1 MRTALRASLATAV
14 LAGALLAP
22 AAGAAYAATA
32 ATSATAVTAVTAAT
46 QSVPVAPETDPDRFT
61 GTPVYLGEG
70 LVAVLRNKAEG
81 PEAWIRAVGP
91 DWKPGDH
98 YMFRVLAT
106 LSRMNLTQTVNGLE
120 LELVKGNTTA
130 PVLTVTEDGATRSFP
145 LPVAGGGGDQGA
157 ACVSGTVRLSL
168 GGGLLGDL
176 RTTPDGPEVQLVDGA
191 TGNAYK
197 QLTRTSPALE
207 KGDRTGA
214 RIVNP
219 GSAEPQLRY
228 DSPGGQSPVETARF
242 PELPEGCRFTYAFKD
257 EAPVPQPTAEPTAA
271 PTASAVPSAPKAQ
284 TAGQTTV
291 VPRGGVAAGA
301 ELPAE
306 DRDDTTTALAGTGL
320 VAIFAG
326 IGAALLLR
334 RRPGAQR

>member
-22 AAGAAYAATA
+22 AAGAAYAATS
-32 ATSATAVTAVTAAT
+32 TVTATAAP
-46 QSVPVAPETDPDRFT
+46 QSVPVAPETDPDRFI
-61 GTPVYLGEG
+61 GTPVYIGEG

-130 PVLTVTEDGATRSFP
+130 PVLTVTEDGASRSFP

-157 ACVSGTVRLSL
+157 ACVSDTVRLAL

-228 DSPGGQSPVETARF
+228 DTPGGPSPVETALF

-257 EAPVPQPTAEPTAA
+257 EAPAAQPTAEPTASTV
-271 PTASAVPSAPKAQ
+271 PSAPSAPKAQ

-326 IGAALLLR
+326 LGAALLLR

>member
-22 AAGAAYAATA
+22 AAGAAYAATS
-32 ATSATAVTAVTAAT
+32 TLTATAAP
-46 QSVPVAPETDPDRFT
+46 QSAPVAPETDPDRFT
-61 GTPVYLGEG
+61 GTPVYIGEG
-70 LVAVLRNKAEG
+70 LVAVLRNQAEG

-219 GSAEPQLRY
+219 HSAEPQLRY
-228 DSPGGQSPVETARF
+228 DTPGGQSPVETARF
-242 PELPEGCRFTYAFKD
+242 PVLPEGCRFTYTFKD
-257 EAPVPQPTAEPTAA
+257 EVPAAQPTAEPTAE
-271 PTASAVPSAPKAQ
+271 PTASTSAPKAQ
-284 TAGQTTV
+284 TAGQTAV

-326 IGAALLLR
+326 LGAALLLR